1 MRTAAFSQALLP
13 KRDGRYP
20 RAVPT
25 NTTVRFARPEDALTI
40 IEFVRGLAV
49 FERESPERVH
59 LTPEAILRDGFG
71 DRPAFESL
79 IAEQDGRP
87 VGFALFFPNYS
98 TWEGS
103 PGLYCEDLFVAEE
116 ARGTGAGEALL
127 PVPTI
132 VTVSAWTR
140 TGNDAY
146 SALVNTPLQGV
157 VVNVPGVGT
166 RTTDQN
172 GEFTIDIAAPV
183 TVSLTSL
190 DGTHYAPIRWCGRPS
205 RPWSCA
211 RPRWSSPPRSA
222 VAAWR

>member
-13 KRDGRYP
+13 KLALLPNQVGRYP
-20 RAVPT
+20 RAVPS
-25 NTTVRFARPEDALTI
+25 NTTVRFARPEDARTI

-71 DRPAFESL
+71 ERPVFESL

-127 PVPTI
+127 LAMAKLAHERGWPRLDLSVLDWNPARGFYERHGM
-132 VTVSAWTR
+132 SHQQEWLPYHMEA
-140 TGNDAY
+140 DA
-146 SALVNTPLQGV
+146 
-157 VVNVPGVGT
+157 
-166 RTTDQN
+166 
-172 GEFTIDIAAPV
+172 IARLAAEAP
-183 TVSLTSL
+183 
-190 DGTHYAPIRWCGRPS
+190 AIER
-205 RPWSCA
+205 
-211 RPRWSSPPRSA
+211 
-222 VAAWR
+222 